1 MEKYEKQIN
10 GFMVGFFVGGII
22 GIIILELVQKGII

>member
-10 GFMVGFFVGGII
+10 AFLLGFLLGGII
-22 GIIILELVQKGII
+22 GIIVLDLVQRGVI